1 DLELWRA
8 ALDGVAQYER
18 LEGLYRPHLLRRDLV
33 MQSPA
38 SDGKVRGAISRR
50 SPVRPIPIAASIV
63 ALVRVG
69 SDGLMRSE
77 SNLRH
82 RLSGRGIGRASSDRI
97 ALLLLHQL
105 DEPAELLVDLPELKG
120 GEFGRVGDAAVRA
133 LRLLVPDQRHEV
145 RAKESI
151 VARAYDV
158 A

>member
-1 DLELWRA
+1 MRITRSNTGPRNLVSRA
-8 ALDGVAQYER
+8 PSCSAQSTKSATQ
-18 LEGLYRPHLLRRDLV
+18 P
-33 MQSPA
+33 P
-38 SDGKVRGAISRR
+38 
-50 SPVRPIPIAASIV
+50 
-63 ALVRVG
+63 
-69 SDGLMRSE
+69 RSE

-82 RLSGRGIGRASSDRI
+82 RLSGRGIGRASSGRI